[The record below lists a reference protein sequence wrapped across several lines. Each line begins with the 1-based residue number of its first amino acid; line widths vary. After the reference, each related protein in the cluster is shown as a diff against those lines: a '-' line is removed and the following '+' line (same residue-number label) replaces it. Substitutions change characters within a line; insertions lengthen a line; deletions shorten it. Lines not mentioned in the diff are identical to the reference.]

1 MPSRTTPWSWFDI
14 ALILLVAL
22 QPAAPA
28 RAGRS
33 PRLASNTDSLQTQ
46 AVVSPDQ
53 AQGDSITGVVRAPNG
68 APAAN
73 ADVCL
78 QNPTDQI
85 VIGDG
90 RIDRNGGLAVVQ
102 TSADGGFIFPRREGP
117 FVVGMIHSSGLAAV
131 THEARV
137 RVIIQTNARTIL

>member
-33 PRLASNTDSLQTQ
+33 PRLASNTDSL
-46 AVVSPDQ
+46 Q